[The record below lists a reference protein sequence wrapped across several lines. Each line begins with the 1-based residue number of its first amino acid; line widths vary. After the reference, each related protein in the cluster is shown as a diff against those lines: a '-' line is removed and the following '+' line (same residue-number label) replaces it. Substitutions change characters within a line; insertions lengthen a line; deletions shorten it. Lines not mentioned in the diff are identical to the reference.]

1 MDAAHD
7 DDVPE
12 WGRDY
17 GAPKGSG
24 RRARADSYGSSG
36 YGGSVGRANGGGS
49 AGGYGGGSNGNNA
62 TPVGAKN
69 KQGQENWD
77 HQF

>member
-1 MDAAHD
+1 MDSTYD

-17 GAPKGSG
+17 GAPKSG
-24 RRARADSYGSSG
+24 RRVERSDSYGSSS
-36 YGGSVGRANGGGS
+36 YASNGRANG
-49 AGGYGGGSNGNNA
+49 NGNGNGNA
-62 TPVGAKN
+62 LAVGAKN